1 MKLQV
6 TPYLSIDLTEP
17 SELIELISDED
28 KLHFMQSLSC
38 DDIIIKHVADQLV
51 HGCTE
56 DGYHGSLGGGNTSEP
71 STPLDVA
78 KREISKSYSDFVRKE
93 ITSLENELKR
103 QEARTLE
110 FTSKY
115 YDLLH
120 ERGNQS

>member
-17 SELIELISDED
+17 NELIELISDED

-56 DGYHGSLGGGNTSEP
+56 DGYHGSLGSNTSEP

-103 QEARTLE
+103 QEASTLE
-110 FTSKY
+110 FTNKY

-120 ERGNQS
+120 KRGNQS